1 MTKKSKTKKSK
12 TKNCTRTGYSPLFCN
27 LAEGGRV
34 IFSVVVVLSVL
45 GYTWKLYSGSL
56 YEEAKEFVEEER
68 KKQDLWQLSQEDER
82 QLEALIQITSAGMWI
97 MFVTFSFV
105 MWWLVQKFDII
116 AVVWLVA
123 IIPHAI
129 LSSTTSRFP
138 R

>member
-1 MTKKSKTKKSK
+1 
-12 TKNCTRTGYSPLFCN
+12 
-27 LAEGGRV
+27 V

>member
-1 MTKKSKTKKSK
+1 MTKKSK

-45 GYTWKLYSGSL
+45 GWTWKFYSGSL
-56 YEEAKEFVEEER
+56 YEEMEER
-68 KKQDLWQLSQEDER
+68 VYKEIEERTKKKLWQLSRQERRELDEELQTVLPR
-82 QLEALIQITSAGMWI
+82 ALARMWI

-123 IIPHAI
+123 IVP
-129 LSSTTSRFP
+129 LTMSRFP
-138 R
+138 RMV